1 MEGAQPHSGAR
12 ISGDAQFPH
21 FCRRAFR
28 SAHLCLSARISNV
41 LHLLERVDLPE
52 LLIQL
57 ATLAI
62 SETVDDLKSQ
72 ATLRTRIFKHHLD
85 FGHNRQ
91 SYNAVAHI
99 PDHSSCGK
107 SSVTN
112 STTTFGSWETPRRI
126 CSVGEAS
133 AAMCSMV
140 FPFIS
145 VFSHFC
151 IIQIYVFYVF
161 AILSR
166 WFLDRLLPKEE
177 VEILS
182 NSLETSLTKIS
193 TVGHNNKGGKLVDLG
208 RRENG
213 CLPKVG
219 IFIHHVV
226 KGCKIFC
233 SSQLL
238 KIKEKTIN
246 FGFQQRD
253 RFIKINEQFHKL
265 K

>member
-99 PDHSSCGK
+99 PDHS
-107 SSVTN
+107 
-112 STTTFGSWETPRRI
+112 RI
-126 CSVGEAS
+126 FYQ
-133 AAMCSMV
+133 AAM
-140 FPFIS
+140 
-145 VFSHFC
+145 
-151 IIQIYVFYVF
+151 IIM
-161 AILSR
+161 
-166 WFLDRLLPKEE
+166 
-177 VEILS
+177 
-182 NSLETSLTKIS
+182 
-193 TVGHNNKGGKLVDLG
+193 
-208 RRENG
+208 
-213 CLPKVG
+213 
-219 IFIHHVV
+219 
-226 KGCKIFC
+226 
-233 SSQLL
+233 
-238 KIKEKTIN
+238 
-246 FGFQQRD
+246 
-253 RFIKINEQFHKL
+253 
-265 K
+265 

>member
-112 STTTFGSWETPRRI
+112 STTTFGSWQTPRRI

-151 IIQIYVFYVF
+151 IIKIYVSLVTFHDG
-161 AILSR
+161 IWRLSLCPNGEQETQR
-166 WFLDRLLPKEE
+166 LKGPPTSHLPVSFLFPMGQVEVSSCAVVAGGYGTLQALP
-177 VEILS
+177 V
-182 NSLETSLTKIS
+182 
-193 TVGHNNKGGKLVDLG
+193 
-208 RRENG
+208 
-213 CLPKVG
+213 
-219 IFIHHVV
+219 
-226 KGCKIFC
+226 
-233 SSQLL
+233 
-238 KIKEKTIN
+238 
-246 FGFQQRD
+246 
-253 RFIKINEQFHKL
+253 
-265 K
+265 